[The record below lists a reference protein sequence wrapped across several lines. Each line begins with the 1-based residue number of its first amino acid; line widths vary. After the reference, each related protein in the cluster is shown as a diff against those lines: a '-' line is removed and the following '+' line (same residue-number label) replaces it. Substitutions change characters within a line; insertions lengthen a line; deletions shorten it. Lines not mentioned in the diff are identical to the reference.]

1 MVLIIELSAMSFL
14 INRRNSIMLSFAF
27 WNESIKLWKIIENN
41 SEKRSLC
48 SSKGLNTIACPG
60 YR

>member
-27 WNESIKLWKIIENN
+27 WNESIKL
-41 SEKRSLC
+41 
-48 SSKGLNTIACPG
+48 
-60 YR
+60 